1 MQNIENKTE
10 EHLNPTKFQDAPGT
24 GVMASLIFMGTM
36 LFILVLLSRFIH

>member
-24 GVMASLIFMGTM
+24 GVIASLIFYIGAAFQIYS
-36 LFILVLLSRFIH
+36 LEK